1 MGKNNASMFVAAK
14 FPFCIDLGTS
24 HALKATQ
31 STVTTFPPVTDR
43 PACEVSSMNATP
55 GKACIG
61 VDVGGTNLRFALV
74 ADDGSVLL
82 RERRQTEIGLGR
94 ASFFT
99 RLLDGIA
106 MMRSGAERLGIGVGA
121 AGIGVPG
128 LIDNSGLV
136 LSSVNLQAIEGANIT
151 ETVQSASGLPVITV
165 NDANAAAFGENSH
178 GAGRDFQSLLLLTLG
193 TGVGSGLILNG
204 ALWTGIDG
212 VAAEYGHATVEP
224 QGLPCGCG
232 NRGCLEQYASATALV
247 KAAARALENKPWGAL
262 SGQSGELTAERIAV
276 AALEG
281 DRLALSLYETAGRYL
296 GIAAATI
303 ANLLN
308 IEAIILGG
316 GVAGS
321 FELLAEP
328 MQLEMMSRAFPVPG
342 RRLKIVK
349 GELGDDAG
357 ILGAAALAGKLL

>member
-1 MGKNNASMFVAAK
+1 MSA
-14 FPFCIDLGTS
+14 TS
-24 HALKATQ
+24 G
-31 STVTTFPPVTDR
+31 
-43 PACEVSSMNATP
+43 N
-55 GKACIG
+55 ACIG

-74 ADDGSVLL
+74 ADDGSVLR
-82 RERRQTEIGLGR
+82 RERRQTKIELGR

-106 MMRSGAERLGIGVGA
+106 MMRSGAQKLGIGVRA
-121 AGIGVPG
+121 VGIGVPG
-128 LIDNSGLV
+128 LIDNSGMV

-151 ETVQSASGLPVITV
+151 EAVQSVSGLPVITV
-165 NDANAAAFGENSH
+165 NDANAAAYGENTH
-178 GAGRDFQSLLLLTLG
+178 GAGRAFQSLLLLTLG

-204 ALWTGIDG
+204 SLWTGIDG
-212 VAAEYGHATVEP
+212 VAAEYGHATVES
-224 QGLPCGCG
+224 QGLLCACG

-247 KAAARALENKPWGAL
+247 KAAERALKSEPGGAL
-262 SGQSGELTAERIAV
+262 SGHYGGLTAERIAA

-281 DRLALSLYETAGRYL
+281 DRLALFLYETAGRYL

-308 IEAIILGG
+308 LEAIILGG

-342 RRLKIVK
+342 RRLAIVK